1 MSLKPMNDQQ
11 LDSEAK
17 YEINKFKKNIEKK
30 QGKKILWNIIKS
42 IALPMIILVVKVMA
56 IAIILVVL
64 IALFSS
70 LLTGDGNIDGK
81 AENAEASIT
90 TSSLEKY
97 LQQFSHSGEAP
108 KSADGKFY
116 KMYSDGK
123 YPTIGN
129 ADIKWST
136 WQSKFACSGVVL
148 TADGQIKK
156 VEDVQ
161 KYVNGFLSR
170 GDVGIYSKEEINMLN
185 IFIEKELVDN
195 IGQEIRDYFYN
206 KVVSET
212 NEKGLNLSQ
221 QQLYALTT
229 ICYNRGN
236 IKLTINGRTTTFLEV
251 YNRASSLY
259 SVNSWEHN
267 RYIWD
272 NWWSYSTKG
281 DRSRSRDASFET
293 YVKGYYDLAQ
303 SRGGGVF
310 ARTCYVYWTQEQLNR
325 LDSPKNLPVTRT
337 AENEQEIF
345 SYNEN
350 TGEGTGSATF
360 EGQTL
365 NVPSYTSTTSGRT
378 FLLYKQANQ
387 PWSNLQAGYD
397 SKTKEPGTIAKRG
410 CLITAMA
417 SIMTGYG
424 VKVTPGDLSYSS
436 HGINTASTF
445 SKYGLK
451 ATFVSKN
458 EIRNS
463 LRQGYQVL
471 IDVRTRAIYKKPT

>member
-30 QGKKILWNIIKS
+30 QGKKVLWNIIKS

-90 TSSLEKY
+90 ASSLEKY

-212 NEKGLNLSQ
+212 N
-221 QQLYALTT
+221 
-229 ICYNRGN
+229 
-236 IKLTINGRTTTFLEV
+236 
-251 YNRASSLY
+251 
-259 SVNSWEHN
+259 
-267 RYIWD
+267 
-272 NWWSYSTKG
+272 
-281 DRSRSRDASFET
+281 
-293 YVKGYYDLAQ
+293 
-303 SRGGGVF
+303 
-310 ARTCYVYWTQEQLNR
+310 
-325 LDSPKNLPVTRT
+325 
-337 AENEQEIF
+337 
-345 SYNEN
+345 
-350 TGEGTGSATF
+350 
-360 EGQTL
+360 
-365 NVPSYTSTTSGRT
+365 
-378 FLLYKQANQ
+378 
-387 PWSNLQAGYD
+387 
-397 SKTKEPGTIAKRG
+397 
-410 CLITAMA
+410 
-417 SIMTGYG
+417 
-424 VKVTPGDLSYSS
+424 
-436 HGINTASTF
+436 
-445 SKYGLK
+445 
-451 ATFVSKN
+451 
-458 EIRNS
+458 
-463 LRQGYQVL
+463 
-471 IDVRTRAIYKKPT
+471 